1 MNIHFT
7 DKKLFDK
14 LKKATIAKVIVGSHM
29 YGTNNEN
36 SDIDYLHI
44 YATSENELMSFIQT
58 NHQLQYKEEGIDYNF
73 VSLNSFLK
81 NIFNGDSSIN
91 FEVIQSDSL
100 IGTDLEWLCSH
111 KDTFITY
118 NMIRS
123 YLGLCRRD
131 IKYYN
136 KCDTDYDKVKKLRHI
151 IRGYIY
157 AKKMISHN
165 FNFKECNDT
174 LLNIKLDIS
183 TNIQLREYEKKISDL
198 RNELTEKFNN
208 KTLGYAQNI
217 NVEAG
222 IKLNTNLCNF
232 MKTNEFKVKQYI
244 LKDFDMEMFINS
256 YENWVNY

>member
-36 SDIDYLHI
+36 SDIDYLYI

-91 FEVIQSDSL
+91 FEVIASDSL

-136 KCDTDYDKVKKLRHI
+136 KCETDYDKTKKLRHI

-157 AKKMISHN
+157 AKKMVSHLFD
-165 FNFKECNDT
+165 FNACNDT

>member
-36 SDIDYLHI
+36 SDIDYLYI

-91 FEVIQSDSL
+91 FEVIASDSL

-136 KCDTDYDKVKKLRHI
+136 KCETDYDKTKKLRHI

-157 AKKMISHN
+157 AKKMVSHLFD
-165 FNFKECNDT
+165 FNACNDS
-174 LLNIKLDIS
+174 LLNIKLEIS
-183 TNIQLREYEKKISDL
+183 SNKQLRDYEKKVSEL
-198 RNELTEKFNN
+198 RNELTERFNG

-222 IKLNTNLCNF
+222 IKLNTDLFNF
-232 MKTNEFKVKQYI
+232 MKTNEFKIKQDI